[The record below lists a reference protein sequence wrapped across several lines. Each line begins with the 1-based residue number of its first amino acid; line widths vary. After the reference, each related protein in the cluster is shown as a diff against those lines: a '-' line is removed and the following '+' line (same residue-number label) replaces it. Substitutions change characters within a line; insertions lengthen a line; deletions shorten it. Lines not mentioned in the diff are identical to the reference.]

1 MSLRHCGE
9 TMNITIKPPVYS
21 ASACTA
27 PLHQTTVFYS
37 PCMPPITAPRL
48 ATRDFTVFIIDDDPG
63 VLKSLARFVRAA
75 GYVAQTFSSADD
87 FLGFPGVDGPGC
99 VVVDLM
105 MPGINGR
112 ELQAALCKGEFERSI
127 VFISGTTDAPTI
139 VDAMKAGAIDFL
151 IKPVDGNAL
160 LGALSTAVER
170 QAKLHQKQ
178 VELADIRHRLAQL
191 TPREAEVLR
200 HVIAGRLNKQI
211 AWTLGTVE
219 KTIKVHRGRIMEK
232 MAVRSIAE
240 LVRLTEQIGIAP
252 CEDEDGQT
260 GEALIGDIGS
270 RAGRPDGGALQIA

>member
-1 MSLRHCGE
+1 
-9 TMNITIKPPVYS
+9 MNITIKPSGFS
-21 ASACTA
+21 AA
-27 PLHQTTVFYS
+27 LRV
-37 PCMPPITAPRL
+37 MPQPYAHSIPDIECAQ
-48 ATRDFTVFIIDDDPG
+48 FTVFIVDDDPG

-75 GYVAQTFSSADD
+75 GYAVQTFSSADE
-87 FLGFPGVDGPGC
+87 LLAHGVDVPGC
-99 VVVDLM
+99 VVIDLL
-105 MPGINGR
+105 MPGIDGR
-112 ELQAALCKGEFERSI
+112 QLQAALCKADDRSI
-127 VFISGTTDAPTI
+127 IFISGTTDAPTI

-160 LGALSTAVER
+160 LAALTVAIER
-170 QAKLHQKQ
+170 QKKLHQKQ
-178 VELADIRHRLAQL
+178 VGMAAIKQRLAQL

-252 CEDEDGQT
+252 CEEEDGQT

-270 RAGRPDGGALQIA
+270 RTGRPGGGALQIA